1 MNVETQTVKL
11 SAIRPNPDNPRTIT
25 GKDMDRL
32 VKSLTDFPE
41 MMELREIVVD
51 ETMTILGGNQ
61 RYQALKKIGAKE
73 ATAKIVTGLT
83 PEQKREFVIKDN
95 GENWGRWD
103 FDALANGWGDLPL
116 VDWGVKMIEYKDDP
130 EAEWKGM
137 PEFEQQDKSAY
148 QSIHVHFAFQEDV
161 RDFAGLIGQVITE
174 KTRSIWYPELI
185 PEKQQDK
192 KYE

>member
-1 MNVETQTVKL
+1 MNVETKTVKL

-95 GENWGRWD
+95 GSWGSWEYETL
-103 FDALANGWGDLPL
+103 FDKWGDLPL
-116 VDWGVKMIEYKDDP
+116 REWGIKINEEFDD
-130 EAEWKGM
+130 
-137 PEFEQQDKSAY
+137 QQSTNDSDGDLREPIFKTIA
-148 QSIHVHFAFQEDV
+148 VHFKTIEDIEAFSE
-161 RDFAGLIGQVITE
+161 LTGQKIDE
-174 KTRSIWYPELI
+174 KTREIWI
-185 PEKQQDK
+185 
-192 KYE
+192 